1 MSISR
6 VLRLLLLVL
15 LMVASARP
23 GSAQTS
29 SFGFTSGPIPL
40 CDTSTF
46 TANVNGIGILTPP
59 GMGWGGE
66 AYLDQ
71 LTINIT
77 TDHPQT
83 LQIFLTSPEGTTL
96 LLSEFNGAGG
106 QNYTNTTFAMW
117 GWNNI
122 TTGNAPFTGT
132 WTPQGG
138 SLDVF
143 DYENG
148 DGTWIITVIDTAC
161 ANGGTGPGGGWT
173 PGWFDGGGSGGFTVN
188 FYWPPPP
195 CGGWIGDEYA
205 NLCPGTSVDLLAG
218 NATMFNWMTWTV
230 YDQNG
235 NILSD
240 PSSVSTAG
248 WYNLE
253 AIDPWDGC
261 WWYGTYQVSEMA
273 EVVLGPDQTVS
284 QCSGAGAVDLTALFS
299 GTGAAYYTWTLDG
312 VPIPQTTAAAAM
324 VSGVYEV
331 VGINAGNCNDTA
343 QVTLTIGSAAVLGA
357 DQTVSTCA
365 GAIVDLTSLYTTTGY
380 TSEWSFGGA
389 VLSTPNT
396 ATDAGDYMLVVS
408 TPEGCTD
415 TAMVTL
421 LADVPPALGGDQ
433 AVELCNN
440 SSLDLTALYTTTG
453 LTASWSYLAAPVL
466 TPAAVYQGG
475 TYELVVSTGGGCTD
489 TALVVVTLNLS
500 PALGPDLI
508 DTTCED
514 EALDLT
520 GFFPTAGLTT
530 SWTIAGVAVPDPTS
544 VLDAGAYTLVATDI
558 NNCTDTAQTTVVV
571 MPLPVLG
578 PDQSLTSCDGA
589 GVDLTTL
596 FATGT
601 NTTAWTE
608 GGDPVADPTSV
619 TNAGEYILTVTSVD
633 LCTASASVTLAL
645 DPAPALGADETASIC
660 AGSIF
665 DLAAA
670 YFTAGLTEEWT
681 FGGGTVPDP
690 SGVSVAGDYQ
700 LVVSNSVGCTDTAV
714 VSLSVSPNP
723 ALGADLTFT
732 LCPWQTV
739 DLSSVFPL
747 AGMTVTYTL
756 NGIPVSEPTA
766 VYEAGTY
773 TVTATDVNG
782 CSDVAEAL
790 VMNME
795 CLCEADFL
803 EEARCIQEPVQFT
816 LLADSMVVGAHW
828 SFSGGAASGSTE
840 TDPLVRFNAE
850 GDVLVTLEATLT
862 CGVVLVER
870 TIRLQDC
877 TDSCSV
883 WIPSSFTPDNDGIN
897 DTWSGTSEC
906 AAEDYS
912 VQVFDRWGEIV
923 FSTKDPLIRWDGT
936 FHGKALPSGVY
947 AYRVEYRLPYQ
958 KNREVAGSITLVR

>member
-1 MSISR
+1 MYRYR
-6 VLRLLLLVL
+6 VMRILLLIL
-15 LMVASARP
+15 LIVGSARP

-46 TANVNGIGILTPP
+46 TANVSGVGILTPP

-122 TTGNAPFTGT
+122 TTGSAPFTGT
-132 WTPQGG
+132 WAPQGG

-188 FYWPPPP
+188 FWWPPPP
-195 CGGWIGDEYA
+195 CGGWIGDEVAYI
-205 NLCPGTSVDLLAG
+205 CPGTSVDLLAG
-218 NATMFNWMTWTV
+218 NVAMYNWMIWTA

-235 NILSD
+235 TIVSD
-240 PSSVSTAG
+240 PSAVSTGG

-253 AIDPWDGC
+253 AVDPWDGC
-261 WWYGTYQVSEMA
+261 WWYGTVQVNELA
-273 EVVLGPDQTVS
+273 EVVMGPDQSVT
-284 QCSGAGAVDLTALFS
+284 QCSGAGPVDLTALFT

-312 VPIPQTTAAAAM
+312 VPIPQTTAGAAM

-343 QVTLTIGSAAVLGA
+343 QVTLTIGAAAVLGA
-357 DQTVSTCA
+357 DQTVSICA
-365 GAIVDLTSLYTTTGY
+365 GTIVDLTALYTTTGY
-380 TSEWSFGGA
+380 ISEWSLGGA
-389 VLSTPNT
+389 VFSTPTT
-396 ATDAGDYMLVVS
+396 ATDAGDYILVVT

-415 TAMVTL
+415 TATVTL
-421 LADVPPALGGDQ
+421 LADVPPALGADQ

-440 SSLDLTALYTTTG
+440 SSLDLTTFYTTTG
-453 LTASWSYLAAPVL
+453 LTAAWTYLSAPIP
-466 TPAAVYQGG
+466 TPNVVYQGG
-475 TYELVVSTGGGCTD
+475 TYQLVASTTGGCTD

-500 PALGPDLI
+500 PELGPDLV
-508 DTTCED
+508 DSTCED

-530 SWTIAGVAVPDPTS
+530 SWTIAGVAVPDPTA
-544 VLDAGAYTLVATDI
+544 VLDAGAYTLVATDA

-578 PDQSLTSCDGA
+578 ADQSLTTCDGA
-589 GVDLTTL
+589 GVDLTAL
-596 FATGT
+596 YATGT
-601 NTTAWTE
+601 NATAWTE
-608 GGDPVADPTSV
+608 NGTAVADPTSV
-619 TNAGEYILTVTSVD
+619 TNAGVYTLTVTSAD
-633 LCTASASVTLAL
+633 LCTASASVTLAF
-645 DPAPALGADETASIC
+645 DPAPDLGPDESASIC
-660 AGSIF
+660 AGSTF

-670 YFTAGLTEEWT
+670 YFTAGLSEAWT
-681 FGGGTVPDP
+681 LNGSAVADP
-690 SGVSVAGDYQ
+690 SGVADAGDYQ
-700 LVVSNSVGCTDTAV
+700 LVVSNSYGCTDTAV

-739 DLSSVFPL
+739 DLSAVFPV
-747 AGMTVTYTL
+747 AGMTVTYTM
-756 NGIPVSEPTA
+756 NGIPVGNPTA
-766 VYEAGTY
+766 VYDAGTY
-773 TVTATDVNG
+773 TVTATDANG
-782 CSDVAEAL
+782 CTDVAEAL

-795 CLCEADFL
+795 CLCEADFV

-816 LLADSMVVGAHW
+816 LVADSMVTGAHW
-828 SFSGGAASGSTE
+828 SFNGAAAGTTE
-840 TDPLVRFNAE
+840 IDPLVRFTAE

-923 FSTKDPLIRWDGT
+923 FSTKDPLITWDGT
-936 FHGKALPSGVY
+936 FHGKPLPTGVY